1 MDTLDVDFMAKILEL
16 SQFTGDMHSNV
27 DDISRYIVVRTLP
40 EFDPVVFYVGWI
52 HDGFELVELT
62 GFGYSRDAGKKTT
75 HIPLRAKHP
84 LTYSVTHNKLII
96 IHNTKADLKD
106 YPDLDTE
113 DPRIKGWKT
122 CLAWP
127 INSHGGAIAFFNS
140 EIKLTEK
147 SEQFILTM
155 GSISGL
161 AFKIALNCD
170 WTAYARKSQK
180 VGVNNDAPTPR
191 QEIIIKR
198 MRNGLSNKAIALELG
213 YSESLIRQET
223 IAIYKIFSV
232 AGRKELVAIPD
243 ENL

>member
-1 MDTLDVDFMAKILEL
+1 MDTLDIDFMAKILEL
-16 SQFTGDMHSNV
+16 SQFTGDMHSDV
-27 DDISRYIVVRTLP
+27 DDISRFIVVRTLS

-62 GFGYSRDAGKKTT
+62 GFGYSRDLENSVKN
-75 HIPLRAKHP
+75 IPLRAKNP
-84 LTYSVTHNKLII
+84 LTFSVTHNKLVL

-106 YPDLDTE
+106 FPDLDTD

-140 EIKLTEK
+140 EFELSNLSEK
-147 SEQFILTM
+147 FIMTI

-161 AFKIALNCD
+161 AFKIALDCD

-180 VGVNNDAPTPR
+180 VVVNNDAPTPR

-232 AGRKELVAIPD
+232 AGRKELVAIP
-243 ENL
+243 E

>member
-1 MDTLDVDFMAKILEL
+1 MDTLDIDFMAKILEL
-16 SQFTGDMHSNV
+16 SQFTGDMHSDV
-27 DDISRYIVVRTLP
+27 DDISRFIVVRTLS

-62 GFGYSRDAGKKTT
+62 GFGYSRDLENSVKN
-75 HIPLRAKHP
+75 IPLRAKNP
-84 LTYSVTHNKLII
+84 LTFSVTHNKLVL

-106 YPDLDTE
+106 FPDLDTD

-140 EIKLTEK
+140 EFELSNLSEK
-147 SEQFILTM
+147 FIMTI

-161 AFKIALNCD
+161 AFKIALDCN
-170 WTAYARKSQK
+170 WNAYSRKSQNFAA
-180 VGVNNDAPTPR
+180 NNQAPTPR

-198 MRNGLSNKAIALELG
+198 LKSGLSNKAIALELG

-223 IAIYKIFSV
+223 IAIYKVLNV
-232 AGRKELVAIPD
+232 AGRKELIAIPD
-243 ENL
+243 

>member
-1 MDTLDVDFMAKILEL
+1 MDTLDIDFMAKILEL
-16 SQFTGDMHSNV
+16 SQFTGDMHSDV
-27 DDISRYIVVRTLP
+27 DDISRFIVVRTLS
-40 EFDPVVFYVGWI
+40 ELDPVVFYVGWI

-62 GFGYSRDAGKKTT
+62 GFGYSRDLENSVKN
-75 HIPLRAKHP
+75 IPLRAKNP
-84 LTYSVTHNKLII
+84 LTFSVTHNKLVL

-106 YPDLDTE
+106 FPDLDTD

-140 EIKLTEK
+140 EFELSNLSEK
-147 SEQFILTM
+147 FIMTI

-161 AFKIALNCD
+161 AFKIALDCN
-170 WTAYARKSQK
+170 WNAYSRKSQNFAA
-180 VGVNNDAPTPR
+180 NNQAPTPR

-198 MRNGLSNKAIALELG
+198 LKSGLSNKAIALELG

-223 IAIYKIFSV
+223 IAIYKVLNV
-232 AGRKELVAIPD
+232 AGRKELIAIPD
-243 ENL
+243 

>member
-1 MDTLDVDFMAKILEL
+1 MDTLDIDFMAKILEL
-16 SQFTGDMHSNV
+16 SQFTGDMHSDV
-27 DDISRYIVVRTLP
+27 DDISRFIVVRTLS
-40 EFDPVVFYVGWI
+40 EFEPVVFYVGWI

-62 GFGYSRDAGKKTT
+62 GFGYSRDLENSVKN
-75 HIPLRAKHP
+75 IPLRAKNP
-84 LTYSVTHNKLII
+84 LTFSVTHNKLVL

-106 YPDLDTE
+106 FPDLDTD

-140 EIKLTEK
+140 EFELSNLSEK
-147 SEQFILTM
+147 FIMTI

-161 AFKIALNCD
+161 AFKIALDCN
-170 WTAYARKSQK
+170 WNAYSRKSQNFAA
-180 VGVNNDAPTPR
+180 NNQAPTPR

-198 MRNGLSNKAIALELG
+198 LKSGLSNKAIALELG

-223 IAIYKIFSV
+223 IAIYKVLNV
-232 AGRKELVAIPD
+232 AGRKELIAIPD
-243 ENL
+243 

>member
-1 MDTLDVDFMAKILEL
+1 MDTLDIDFMAKILEL
-16 SQFTGDMHSNV
+16 SQFTGDMHSDV
-27 DDISRYIVVRTLP
+27 DDISRFIVVRTLS
-40 EFDPVVFYVGWI
+40 ELDPVVFYVGWI

-62 GFGYSRDAGKKTT
+62 GFGYSRDLENSVKN
-75 HIPLRAKHP
+75 IPLRAKNP
-84 LTYSVTHNKLII
+84 LTFSVTHNKLVL

-106 YPDLDTE
+106 FPDLDTD

-140 EIKLTEK
+140 EFELSNLSEK
-147 SEQFILTM
+147 FIMTI

-161 AFKIALNCD
+161 AFKIALDCD

-180 VGVNNDAPTPR
+180 VVVNNDAPTPR

-232 AGRKELVAIPD
+232 AGRKELVAIP
-243 ENL
+243 E

>member
-1 MDTLDVDFMAKILEL
+1 MDTLDIDYMAKILEL
-16 SQFTGDMHSNV
+16 SQFTGDMHSDV
-27 DDISRYIVVRTLP
+27 DDISRFIVVRTLS

-62 GFGYSRDAGKKTT
+62 GFGYSRDLENNAKN
-75 HIPLRAKHP
+75 IPLRAKNP
-84 LTYSVTHNKLII
+84 LTFSVTHNKLVL

-106 YPDLDTE
+106 FPDLDTD

-140 EIKLTEK
+140 EFELSNLSEK
-147 SEQFILTM
+147 FIMTI

-161 AFKIALNCD
+161 AFKIALDCN
-170 WTAYARKSQK
+170 WNAYSRKSQK
-180 VGVNNDAPTPR
+180 FAANNQAPTPR

-198 MRNGLSNKAIALELG
+198 LKSGLSNKAIALELG

-223 IAIYKIFSV
+223 IAIYKVLNV
-232 AGRKELVAIPD
+232 AGRKELIAIPD
-243 ENL
+243 

>member
-1 MDTLDVDFMAKILEL
+1 MDTLDIDFMAKILEL
-16 SQFTGDMHSNV
+16 SQFTGDMHSDV
-27 DDISRYIVVRTLP
+27 DDISRFIVVRTLS
-40 EFDPVVFYVGWI
+40 ELDPVVFYVGWI

-62 GFGYSRDAGKKTT
+62 GFGYSRDLENSVKN
-75 HIPLRAKHP
+75 IPLRAKNP
-84 LTYSVTHNKLII
+84 LTFSVTHNKLVL

-106 YPDLDTE
+106 FPDLDTD

-140 EIKLTEK
+140 EFELSNLSEK
-147 SEQFILTM
+147 FIMTI

-161 AFKIALNCD
+161 AFKIALDCD

-232 AGRKELVAIPD
+232 AGRKELVAIP
-243 ENL
+243 E

>member
-1 MDTLDVDFMAKILEL
+1 MDTLDIDYMAKILEL
-16 SQFTGDMHSNV
+16 SQFTGDMHSDV
-27 DDISRYIVVRTLP
+27 DDISRFIVVRTLS
-40 EFDPVVFYVGWI
+40 ELDPVVFYVGWI

-62 GFGYSRDAGKKTT
+62 GFGYSRDLENSVKN
-75 HIPLRAKHP
+75 IPLRAKNP
-84 LTYSVTHNKLII
+84 LTFSVTHNKLVL

-106 YPDLDTE
+106 FPDLDTD

-140 EIKLTEK
+140 EFRLTDLPEK
-147 SEQFILTM
+147 FIMTV

-161 AFKIALNCD
+161 AFKIALDCD

-180 VGVNNDAPTPR
+180 VVVNNDAPTPR

-232 AGRKELVAIPD
+232 AGRKELVAIP
-243 ENL
+243 E